1 MIETKVEIDR
11 ASMRKMEKTIEEFAK
26 RTGKT
31 AEDGI
36 AMIAS
41 SAGKRL
47 IYTVQPYGV
56 KQSVGEKYKK
66 SIAKQVHR
74 AIRNANVEGSAGTAA
89 AVHRQRRDSKGQVPR
104 ELPTDGQF
112 KRKPIEM
119 AETMDHVR
127 KAQAK
132 AGRAKGAWLEAV
144 TGIGGRKVSGIGKW
158 IMDHASSG
166 YGKCIK
172 TGQGLKHKIT
182 LENRTTY
189 LSRIQPD
196 KVVAQAVASGL
207 KNAFKSMQRTIDK
220 EIEKANRALK

>member
-1 MIETKVEIDR
+1 METKIEIDQ
-11 ASMRKMEKTIEEFAK
+11 ASRRKMESVIKEFAN

-47 IYTVQPYGV
+47 IHTVQPYGV

-74 AIRNANVEGSAGTAA
+74 AIRNANVIGTPGDAES
-89 AVHRQRRDSKGQVPR
+89 VHLSVRDNKGQVPKGLGTAGQYKR
-104 ELPTDGQF
+104 E
-112 KRKPIEM
+112 PIEDSEM
-119 AETMDHVR
+119 MDHIR

-144 TGIGGRKVSGIGKW
+144 NGIGGRKVSGIGKW
-158 IMDHASSG
+158 ITDHASSG

-172 TGQGLKHKIT
+172 AGQGLKHKIT
-182 LENRTTY
+182 LENRTPY
-189 LSRIQPD
+189 IGKIQPD
-196 KVVAQAVASGL
+196 KVVAQAIASGL

-220 EIEKANRALK
+220 EIEKANRALQ

>member
-1 MIETKVEIDR
+1 MESVIED
-11 ASMRKMEKTIEEFAK
+11 FAK

-31 AEDGI
+31 AEDGV
-36 AMIAS
+36 AMIAT

-47 IYTVQPYGV
+47 VHTVQPYGV
-56 KQSVGEKYKK
+56 KQSVGDKYKK

-74 AIRNANVEGSAGTAA
+74 AIRNANVEGTGGSAAS
-89 AVHRQRRDSKGQVPR
+89 VHRAKRDSRGQVPR
-104 ELPTDGQF
+104 ELPTDGRY
-112 KRKPIEM
+112 KREPIEM

-127 KAQAK
+127 KAQSK

-144 TGIGGRKVSGIGKW
+144 IGIGGRKVSGIGKW
-158 IMDHASSG
+158 IMDNASSG
-166 YGKCIK
+166 YGNCIK
-172 TGQGLKHKIT
+172 TGQGLKHQIT
-182 LENRTTY
+182 LENRTPY

-196 KVVAQAVASGL
+196 KVIAQAIASGL

>member
-1 MIETKVEIDR
+1 MDVKIEIDR
-11 ASMRKMEKTIEEFAK
+11 ASRRKMESVINDFAK

-31 AEDGI
+31 AEDGV
-36 AMIAS
+36 AMIAA

-47 IYTVQPYGV
+47 IHTVQPYGT

-74 AIRNANVEGSAGTAA
+74 AIRNANIEGSAGTAA
-89 AVHRQRRDSKGQVPR
+89 SVHLQRRDSKGQVPR

-112 KRKPIEM
+112 KRQPIEM

-144 TGIGGRKVSGIGKW
+144 NGIGGRKVSGIGKW
-158 IMDHASSG
+158 ITDHASNG

-172 TGQGLKHKIT
+172 TGQGLNHKIT
-182 LENRTTY
+182 LENLTPY
-189 LSRIQPD
+189 IGKIQPD
-196 KVVAQAVASGL
+196 KVIAQAIASGL

-220 EIEKANRALK
+220 EIEKANRALQ